1 MEFLIQTANIIIDLL
16 ILVIFLRMILS
27 WFVRGN
33 ENVLNNFLIQ
43 CTEPILRPIRR
54 LLPGTGPLD
63 FSPMIAILLL
73 EVIRNIINV
82 LLGFNSLTAS
92 AV

>member
-16 ILVIFLRMILS
+16 ILVIVLRMILS

-33 ENVLNNFLIQ
+33 ENALNNFLIQ
-43 CTEPILRPIRR
+43 CTEPILKPIRR

-73 EVIRNIINV
+73 ELTRS
-82 LLGFNSLTAS
+82 LFNL
-92 AV
+92 